1 MLTFLALSEHEDH
14 SSVRVLRTRLVS
26 RRVVGMTV
34 SRPVTPQ
41 AATAPS
47 FKHGV
52 VEDVLGLLVG
62 VTVVSFGLFLLKA
75 GSAVTGGTAGLS
87 LLVSYVAP
95 VPFPVLFVAINLPFF
110 LLAIRG
116 KGWVFT
122 VRSAA
127 AILLVSA
134 LSSVHGLFLPIGHVD
149 PFYAAIVGNVL
160 CGVGILILFRHRA
173 SLGGFNIVALIL
185 QDRFGIRAGYVLMV
199 VDTIVV
205 VVSLVAVPPVN
216 VLVSAVGAVLLNLI
230 LAFNHRPGR
239 YLGV

>member
-1 MLTFLALSEHEDH
+1 MTTTPTSTRGAAVRSPLA
-14 SSVRVLRTRLVS
+14 
-26 RRVVGMTV
+26 
-34 SRPVTPQ
+34 
-41 AATAPS
+41 
-47 FKHGV
+47 HGV
-52 VEDVLGLLVG
+52 VEDVFGLLVG

-87 LLVSYVAP
+87 LLISYLAP
-95 VPFPVLFVAINLPFF
+95 VPFPVLFFAVNLPFF

-116 KGWVFT
+116 KGWVFAL
-122 VRSAA
+122 RSGV

-134 LSSVHGLFLPIGHVD
+134 LSSVHAIFLPVAHVD
-149 PFYAAIVGNVL
+149 PLYAAVVGNVL

-185 QDRFGIRAGYVLMV
+185 QERFGIRAGYVLMI

-205 VVSLVAVPPVN
+205 LVSLVAVPPLN

-230 LAFNHRPGR
+230 LAFNHKPGR